1 MSTPL
6 RLVIFDLDG
15 TIVDSQ
21 ANIVRAV
28 KEVASALDVPPPPL
42 SQIPLV
48 IGLSLD
54 EALLRL
60 FPDIDLETHQRM
72 DVTYSEIF
80 KRLRSSPAYS
90 EPLFPGTLEALDA
103 LTDEG
108 FLLGIAT
115 GKAQRGVDYL
125 LKRHGLEGRF
135 VTSQTPDTAPGKPH
149 PGMIHNALKGAG
161 VDAENAVMIGDTS
174 FDIQMAQAA
183 NVKSIGVSW
192 GNHPAED
199 LVQAGAHRIIDH
211 LDGLLHAVQALT
223 KRQADSVAS

>member
-1 MSTPL
+1 MSAPL

-28 KEVASALDVPPPPL
+28 KEVASALDVPTPPL

-60 FPDIDLETHQRM
+60 FPDTDLETHKRM
-72 DVTYSEIF
+72 DKTYRKIF
-80 KRLRSSPAYS
+80 LGLRSSPDYN

-103 LTDEG
+103 LTEEG
-108 FLLGIAT
+108 FLLGVAT

-125 LKRHGLEGRF
+125 IKRHGLEGRF

-149 PGMIHNALKGAG
+149 PGMVLNALRETG
-161 VDAENAVMIGDTS
+161 VEAENAVMIGDTT
-174 FDIQMAQAA
+174 FDIQMANAA
-183 NVKSIGVSW
+183 NVQSIGVSW
-192 GNHPAED
+192 GNHPPDE
-199 LVQAGAHRIIDH
+199 LVQSGAHRMIDH
-211 LDGLLHAVQALT
+211 LDDLLHAAQALT
-223 KRQADSVAS
+223 TRVANSATN